1 MSHQLHQGGGQASFP
16 SRLEET
22 QALLDWF
29 EQTSP
34 PGLDPMLWIQAQT
47 VLVEGFTNAVRH
59 AHAHLTNP
67 PPVEVGLEV
76 TPEHL
81 KLRIRDQGEPFDISA
96 AWAGAEERLG
106 EGGQPGR
113 DPPIPPA
120 PDGDGLPALPDR
132 ESHWG
137 LIMLG
142 RLRRDF
148 GWAIRYE
155 HLPGGGNE
163 LVLQRALS

>member
-1 MSHQLHQGGGQASFP
+1 MSHQLPHGGGLASFP

-34 PGLDPMLWIQAQT
+34 PGLDQMLWIQAQT

-67 PPVEVGLEV
+67 PPVEVALEV

-81 KLRIRDQGEPFDISA
+81 QLRIRDHGAPFDISA
-96 AWAGAEERLG
+96 AWAGGEEPMG
-106 EGGQPGR
+106 EGQPRG
-113 DPPIPPA
+113 DPPAPAA

-132 ESHWG
+132 EAHWG

-142 RLRRDF
+142 RLRQDF
-148 GWAIRYE
+148 GWVISYE
-155 HLPGGGNE
+155 NLPGGGNE

>member
-1 MSHQLHQGGGQASFP
+1 MSDQLPHRGGLASFP
-16 SRLEET
+16 SRLEEI

-29 EQTSP
+29 ELTSP

-59 AHAHLTNP
+59 ANAHLTNP
-67 PPVEVGLEV
+67 PPVEVALDV

-81 KLRIRDQGEPFDISA
+81 QLRIRDHGAPFDISA
-96 AWAGAEERLG
+96 ALAGAEEPLG
-106 EGGQPGR
+106 EGQPGG
-113 DPPIPPA
+113 DPPTPPA
-120 PDGDGLPALPDR
+120 PDGDGLPALPYR
-132 ESHWG
+132 EAHWG

-148 GWAIRYE
+148 GWAISYE
-155 HLPGGGNE
+155 RLPGGGNE

>member
-1 MSHQLHQGGGQASFP
+1 MAHHLPQGGGKASFP

-22 QALLDWF
+22 QSLLDWF
-29 EQTSP
+29 DQSRP

-59 AHAHLTNP
+59 AHAHLTHP
-67 PPVEVGLEV
+67 PPVEVALEV
-76 TPEHL
+76 TPAYL
-81 KLRIRDQGEPFDISA
+81 KLHIRDHGAPFDISA
-96 AWAGAEERLG
+96 AWAAAEEPLG
-106 EGGQPGR
+106 EGEPCG
-113 DPPIPPA
+113 DPLNPPS
-120 PDGDGLPALPDR
+120 PDRDGLTAVPDR
-132 ESHWG
+132 EAHWG

-155 HLPGGGNE
+155 QLPDGGNE